1 MRFCESGLMVT
12 RARPFGIWTSQFIGS
27 FGYVTSG
34 LASAWD
40 QRQNMQSC
48 CLTLGAVA
56 WMKPSMNLP
65 RATSVCRGFTCFAE
79 CSYLA
84 SNTHS
89 PQWIA
94 PTSHATTISR
104 IRHLARWL
112 IAGMAHNAQHAGK
125 FALNKW
131 NFQYERIYRLG
142 RICGNNTS
150 GKLDDRQRRP
160 VHPRWTLPDP
170 SRIWPHGSF
179 WRADDWRGLGAA

>member
-1 MRFCESGLMVT
+1 MRFCESGLMVI
-12 RARPFGIWTSQFIGS
+12 RARPFGIWTSQSIGS
-27 FGYVTSG
+27 FGYVRNG
-34 LASAWD
+34 LASVWD

-48 CLTLGAVA
+48 CLTLGAAA
-56 WMKPSMNLP
+56 WMKHSMNLP
-65 RATSVCRGFTCFAE
+65 CVTSACRGYTCFAA
-79 CSYLA
+79 CSCLGG
-84 SNTHS
+84 NILLLRWT
-89 PQWIA
+89 A
-94 PTSHATTISR
+94 PILHATTISR

-112 IAGMAHNAQHAGK
+112 IGGMAHNAQRAGK

-131 NFQYERIYRLG
+131 IFRYERIYRLG

-179 WRADDWRGLGAA
+179 WRADDWCGLGAA